1 MKLESLNLCLLM
13 AGLTAA
19 SHGASSFT
27 EDFSDGS
34 TGPNMAIGSVYG
46 ADITSTSGGPT
57 GVFSY
62 GATDNSRIYLGTND
76 TDYGLQD
83 VTFEADVKFNS
94 LSSAWSMVFFGL
106 GGRDAVAGS
115 FGEPLTGAY
124 LMGVIRP
131 DESTAGPPPLAGN
144 LQTRNSFGGGALA
157 FSGIGLTPGSTHG
170 IRMEWNAA
178 LSRATFLF
186 DLNNDGAYDPLL
198 TYTSIVGPTTF
209 TASNSRL
216 VIGGGNGLSFD
227 NIVVI
232 VPEPSAALLGG
243 LGVLALLR
251 RRRN

>member
-1 MKLESLNLCLLM
+1 MKLKSLNFCLLM
-13 AGLTAA
+13 AGLTAT
-19 SHGASSFT
+19 SYGALSFT
-27 EDFSDGS
+27 EDFSDGTAS
-34 TGPNMAIGSVYG
+34 PNMAIGNVFGS
-46 ADITSTSGGPT
+46 DITSTSSGPT

-62 GATDNSRIYLGTND
+62 GTTDSSRIYLGTND
-76 TDYGLQD
+76 TDYGLQN
-83 VTFEADVKFNS
+83 VTFEADVKFTS

-106 GGRDAVAGS
+106 GGRDAVAAN

-131 DESTAGPPPLAGN
+131 DENGTGN
-144 LQTRNSFGGGALA
+144 LQSRNSFGGSALA
-157 FSGIGLTPGSTHG
+157 FSGIGLTAGSTHG

-178 LSRATFLF
+178 LSQATFLF
-186 DLNNDGAYDPLL
+186 DLNNDGTYDPAL
-198 TYTSIVGPTTF
+198 TYTSTVAPSTF

-227 NIVVI
+227 NIVVT